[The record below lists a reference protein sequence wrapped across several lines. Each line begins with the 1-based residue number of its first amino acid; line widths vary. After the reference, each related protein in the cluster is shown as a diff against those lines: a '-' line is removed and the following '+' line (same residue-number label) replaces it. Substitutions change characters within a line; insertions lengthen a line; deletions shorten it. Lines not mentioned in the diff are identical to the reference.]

1 MFNSKSKNEDEG
13 TLDVSI
19 QDENQG
25 QYTENESEEITRKG
39 TFRILNTSVV
49 YDSDD
54 EVFNT
59 VATCINE
66 KNKIET
72 ISIDGFEILS
82 EVKNLDGANI
92 DYQEFFEDGEQY
104 YSGKIYNS

>member
-1 MFNSKSKNEDEG
+1 MFNAKAKNDDEATLNIEDGSENHENYTGSEDEE
-13 TLDVSI
+13 V
-19 QDENQG
+19 
-25 QYTENESEEITRKG
+25 TRKG
-39 TFRILNTSVV
+39 TFRILNTSIV

-82 EVKNLDGANI
+82 EVKDLAGANI

>member
-1 MFNSKSKNEDEG
+1 MFNSKSRNEDEEALKIG
-13 TLDVSI
+13 E
-19 QDENQG
+19 QNENKEE
-25 QYTENESEEITRKG
+25 YSDNESDEITRKG
-39 TFRILNTSVV
+39 TFTILNTSAV

-66 KNKIET
+66 QNKIET

-82 EVKNLDGANI
+82 EVKNLSGAKI

>member
-1 MFNSKSKNEDEG
+1 M
-13 TLDVSI
+13 
-19 QDENQG
+19 
-25 QYTENESEEITRKG
+25 
-39 TFRILNTSVV
+39 
-49 YDSDD
+49 
-54 EVFNT
+54 
-59 VATCINE
+59 ATCINE

-82 EVKNLDGANI
+82 EVKDLAGANI